1 MRHGVQQDVTGHVG
15 LLAAERG
22 APVAQPQDTDEVA
35 SVRRQADQL
44 HRARS
49 SVQELAT
56 YLKTTPLTLLSDRRQ
71 ISALLQSPS
80 STVLYERLFTFCYNA
95 KIKNTSHKQKLC
107 SQLET
112 PKHNINNKITTRKL
126 QMSYF
131 SLKTRIE

>member
-44 HRARS
+44 HRAGRS
-49 SVQELAT
+49 IQELAT

-80 STVLYERLFTFCYNA
+80 SAVHYERLFTFCYNA
-95 KIKNTSHKQKLC
+95 KIKNTSHKQKL
-107 SQLET
+107 LRVLNWK
-112 PKHNINNKITTRKL
+112 PLNIILTTK
-126 QMSYF
+126 
-131 SLKTRIE
+131 